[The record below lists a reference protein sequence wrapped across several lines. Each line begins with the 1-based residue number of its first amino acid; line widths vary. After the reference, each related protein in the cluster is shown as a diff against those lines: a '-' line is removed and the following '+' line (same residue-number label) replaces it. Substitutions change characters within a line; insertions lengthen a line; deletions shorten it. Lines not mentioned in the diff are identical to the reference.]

1 MFILARLSTWLD
13 GTKGTEGVN
22 FFFFFLKKSDTMTGR
37 ERHRIRLGI
46 TYLTEVENSFAKS
59 VEKKF

>member
-1 MFILARLSTWLD
+1 
-13 GTKGTEGVN
+13 
-22 FFFFFLKKSDTMTGR
+22 MTGR

-46 TYLTEVENSFAKS
+46 TYLTEVENFFAKS